1 MQSRSSLSITC
12 GALFCTILFIQGCSV
27 STHASKP
34 ATLGMSSSSQQ
45 MEALIDQPGKV
56 EFTAI
61 NSADWQVP
69 LSGLLNLKDPQV
81 IAAGLQDRDEAIQV
95 FTYLLHHPKHGYFLI
110 DTGVSEKLINDPAG
124 AGLSYLMRKGMG
136 VEKMKVRQGTAAILA
151 GLPEKL
157 SGVFLTHMHLD
168 HISGM
173 PDIANDIPLYAGA
186 GETEEHHWL
195 HAFVQGST
203 DRLLD
208 GKASLQ
214 TWQFGVAPDQA
225 LAGVI
230 DIFGDGSVFAIKT
243 PGHTA
248 GSTAY
253 VVRSDKGPVLITGDN
268 SHTRWGWEHTVAPG
282 DYTRDQ
288 EKNLKSLQQLKA
300 LVARHPDIAVHLGHQ
315 YLQIPSK

>member
-1 MQSRSSLSITC
+1 
-12 GALFCTILFIQGCSV
+12 
-27 STHASKP
+27 
-34 ATLGMSSSSQQ
+34 
-45 MEALIDQPGKV
+45 MEALIDQPGAV

-81 IAAGLQDRDEAIQV
+81 IAAGLQEHDEAIQV

-110 DTGVSEKLINDPAG
+110 DTGISEKLIKDPSG
-124 AGLSYLMRKGMG
+124 TGLSYIMRKGMG
-136 VEKMKVRQGTAAILA
+136 IEKMQLRQGTAAILA
-151 GLPEKL
+151 RLPEKL
-157 SGVFLTHMHLD
+157 SGVFFTHMHLD

-173 PDIANDIPLYAGA
+173 PDIANDIALYAGA
-186 GETEEHHWL
+186 GETEEPYWL
-195 HAFVQGST
+195 NVFVQGTS

-208 GKASLQ
+208 GKATLQ
-214 TWQFGVAPDQA
+214 TWQFGTAPDQL

-253 VVRSDKGPVLITGDN
+253 VVRSDKGPVLITGDT

-288 EKNLKSLQQLKA
+288 GNNLKSLQQLKA
-300 LVARHPDIAVHLGHQ
+300 LVARHPQIEIHLGHQ
-315 YLQIPSK
+315 YFSMPGK